1 MTKAVVTTTTA
12 IRRAQL
18 QSNRHHQRTNIQ
30 LFMCQKPLLSP
41 NQQCQNTEEI
51 SITIHTLAR
60 ELAQLGVFRPCLWPQ
75 KSPSYLRGGMP
86 SLSSTLWR
94 QYPKNNNN
102 IVTNQFFMA
111 PFQDN
116 PHQPVPETIKNEA
129 TKKTYQHSLSSLKHS
144 N

>member
-60 ELAQLGVFRPCLWPQ
+60 ELNWESSVLAFDHKSLLVTFGEGCQASRQPSGANTPRTIITLLQTNFLWLLFRITRISQYQKQLKMKQLKRHI
-75 KSPSYLRGGMP
+75 
-86 SLSSTLWR
+86 STHCR
-94 QYPKNNNN
+94 R
-102 IVTNQFFMA
+102 
-111 PFQDN
+111 
-116 PHQPVPETIKNEA
+116 
-129 TKKTYQHSLSSLKHS
+129 
-144 N
+144 